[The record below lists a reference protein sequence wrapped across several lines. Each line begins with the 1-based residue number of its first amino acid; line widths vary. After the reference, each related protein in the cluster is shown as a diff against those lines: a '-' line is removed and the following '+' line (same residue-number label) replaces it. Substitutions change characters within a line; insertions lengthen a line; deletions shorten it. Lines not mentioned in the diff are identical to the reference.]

1 MATRS
6 QVKQNQTELPGR
18 KRLQVDTLC
27 IIQFAAFRSA
37 VVQVVVLEL
46 HLKLSPGAQI
56 DMKTLELAVRRA
68 VPADVDAIVATAG
81 DAFMADAF
89 FKKPEYH
96 VRFSNQDVQTVMK
109 EPNAAFLVA
118 ESTTDHAIYGCI
130 YVEWTVDKVGHFSAV
145 SVPKA
150 FENQGV
156 GRAMIQA
163 AEDFVV
169 ACGCEKM
176 EITVVS
182 VRTDLFLFYERKGYQ
197 RQIGP
202 IQEYTFFADM
212 LNDDHKH
219 VHFVEMIKF
228 LDPKPHFG

>member
-1 MATRS
+1 
-6 QVKQNQTELPGR
+6 
-18 KRLQVDTLC
+18 
-27 IIQFAAFRSA
+27 
-37 VVQVVVLEL
+37 
-46 HLKLSPGAQI
+46 
-56 DMKTLELAVRRA
+56 MKTLEFAVRRA
-68 VPADVDAIVATAG
+68 VPTDVDAIVATAG

-96 VRFSNQDVQTVMK
+96 VRFSNQDVQIMMK

-130 YVEWTVDKVGHFSAV
+130 YVEWTDDQVGHFSAV

-150 FENQGV
+150 FENQRV

-163 AEDFVV
+163 AEDLVA

-182 VRTDLFLFYERKGYQ
+182 VRTDLFPFYERKGYQ

-228 LDPKPHFG
+228 LDPKPQFG